1 MTEEQF
7 LSIFKTS
14 RDFIHDFNNFL
25 ECNKKMQNYNRIV
38 APGFINNMVAEY
50 ENEINLFGNVFDD
63 VQTIS
68 YAYFSDY
75 EILDQLKYLW
85 AG

>member
-25 ECNKKMQNYNRIV
+25 ECNRKIPNYNRIV
-38 APGFINNMVAEY
+38 ALGFINNMVAEY
-50 ENEINLFGNVFDD
+50 ENEINLFGNVYDD
-63 VQTIS
+63 VKTIS

-75 EILDQLKYLW
+75 EILD
-85 AG
+85 